1 MSDSPAHQ
9 SARWAP
15 LLAILLTACA
25 TSPPEKSRERS
36 VAPGSMAVFEEQQG
50 RHLEAAELWLQA
62 ADNAQGREQ
71 SVFVLRAVGAL
82 ESAGE
87 PQQAWALLDRIE
99 EGLLSAEDLS
109 LLSLSRAENALFNGN
124 FEAANRALDAA
135 RGALPAG
142 QISRFSAIQDSLI
155 RINADPVK
163 QLVGEVAI
171 NLNVLDPKDPVAISQ
186 FLKKFEHVPLSIL
199 QTAAE
204 TTGTTSLSGAWIR
217 FIIAIR
223 QGLVSVSGIHE
234 AARVWANSES
244 DHPVSRENFLLSAEH
259 YRAEFRS
266 PGQVAVLLPTQTP
279 YGRAI
284 VDGLLSAYLDD
295 PGEISL
301 RIYNSGES
309 EFDALARYREAIGQG
324 AEWIIGPIRRPSV
337 ETVLAAREPGL
348 PLLLLNTSEPY
359 QEREGQSEV
368 FQLSLTQEDEARAV
382 AEKMLERGHERAITL
397 ASNNR
402 TGLRTQRAFTEF
414 FESGGGQVIDSATF
428 ETSKN
433 DHSEEMT
440 QLLRIDESRNRKD
453 ALQSLL
459 GLSLS
464 FEFRLRR
471 DFDAFFLSTTPEQAR
486 QIRPQL
492 KFFEAGRVPIFA
504 MGRVYDGL
512 NRQVADR
519 DLDGIILPAS
529 NAQIEISQGGVL
541 PDIVSIQKGRWLN
554 FFALGQDAWAL
565 VSRVGLL
572 ELDRDLSFD
581 GATGSLS
588 VGPGGA
594 IIRSP
599 GWVKFSRGKLT
610 PVTWPTDTE

>member
-1 MSDSPAHQ
+1 MSDSPAHR

-15 LLAILLTACA
+15 LLAILLAACA
-25 TSPPEKSRERS
+25 ISPPEKSGETS
-36 VAPGSMAVFEEQQG
+36 VAPDSMAVFKEQQG
-50 RHLEAAELWLQA
+50 RHLEAANLWLQA
-62 ADNAQGREQ
+62 ANNAQGREQ
-71 SVFVLRAVGAL
+71 SVLLLRAIGAL

-87 PQQAWALLDRIE
+87 PQQAWALLNRVE
-99 EGLLSAEDLS
+99 EDFLSAEDLS

-124 FEAANRALDAA
+124 FEAAKHALEAS

-142 QISRFSAIQDSLI
+142 QVSRFSSIEDSLN

-163 QLVGEVAI
+163 QIVGEVAI
-171 NLNVLDPKDPVAISQ
+171 YLNVLDPEDPVAISQ
-186 FLKKFEHVPLSIL
+186 FLEKFEHVPLSVL
-199 QTAAE
+199 QTAAQ

-217 FIIAIR
+217 FIIAVR

-234 AARVWANSES
+234 TVRVWANSQPE
-244 DHPVSRENFLLSAEH
+244 HPVSRENFLLSAKH
-259 YRAEFRS
+259 YRSKFRD
-266 PGQVAVLLPTQTP
+266 PEQVAVLLPSQTP

-284 VDGLLSAYLDD
+284 LDGLLSAYLDN
-295 PGEISL
+295 PGEIAL
-301 RIYNSGES
+301 RVYDSGES
-309 EFDALARYREAIGQG
+309 EFDALVRYREAIGQG
-324 AEWIIGPIRRPSV
+324 AEWIIGPIRRPAV

-348 PLLLLNTSEPY
+348 PLLLLNTPEPN
-359 QEREGQSEV
+359 QERESQSDV
-368 FQLSLTQEDEARAV
+368 FQLSLSQEDEARAV
-382 AEKMLERGHERAITL
+382 AEKMLEQGHERAITL

-402 TGLRTQRAFTEF
+402 AGLRMERAFTEF
-414 FESGGGQVIDSATF
+414 FETGGGQVIDSATF
-428 ETSKN
+428 ETSEN

-440 QLLRIDESRNRKD
+440 RLLRIDESRNRKD

-459 GLSLS
+459 GMSLN
-464 FEFRLRR
+464 FEFHLRR

-492 KFFEAGRVPIFA
+492 KFFEAGQVPIFA

-512 NRQVADR
+512 NRQDADR

-529 NAQIEISQGGVL
+529 NAQIETSQGGIL
-541 PDIVSIQKGRWLN
+541 PDLGSIQKGRWLN

-572 ELDRDLSFD
+572 ELDPDLSFD

-594 IIRSP
+594 VVRSP
-599 GWVKFSRGKLT
+599 GWAKFSRGKLT
-610 PVTWPTDTE
+610 PVTWPTNSE